1 MRRGTTPTHTFKLP
15 VDAAQ
20 VNNIRALYGQQGQ
33 CLFKLEYDRFTFEG
47 NKVRVE
53 LTQEETLKFEN
64 GGAAEVQL
72 RVLTTD
78 KQSLVSEVHISAVR
92 RLMEDEVLPWRST

>member
-15 VDAAQ
+15 VNAEQ
-20 VNNIRALYGQQGQ
+20 INNIRALYGQQGQ
-33 CLFKLEYDRFTFEG
+33 CLFKLEFDRFTLDG
-47 NKVRVE
+47 TKAQVE
-53 LTQEETLKFEN
+53 LTQEETLKFKN

-72 RVLTTD
+72 RVLTTE
-78 KQSLVSEVHISAVR
+78 KNSLVSEIHISTVG